1 MKTWCRTIMQT
12 KILITGS
19 NGFLGQYLCQFLAE
33 QNYLVLAQTRKA
45 QTFSYPN
52 IININF
58 DLNDSLDNIDLR
70 KVEVIIHC
78 AGRAHIMNE
87 IAASPLEAYRQTN
100 VQGTLNLAKKA
111 VQSGVKRFIYLSSI
125 KVNGEQTTI
134 RPFKPSDIVNPE
146 DPYGLSKYEAEQ
158 ALLELS
164 KETGLEVVIIRPV
177 LIYGPNVKANFKSMV
192 GLASKKLPLPIGCLD
207 NKRSMVSIYNLADL
221 IYNCMSHPKANREIF
236 LASDQ
241 EDISVKQLFEK
252 LAYYQNNK
260 LIMLP
265 VPKSLINFLA
275 SLVGKK
281 AVASRLCSEL
291 VVDGSKNTQLLGWTA
306 PYTVDAS
313 LEKMFNSSHSA

>member
-1 MKTWCRTIMQT
+1 MRN

-19 NGFLGQYLCQFLAE
+19 NGFLGQYLCHFLTE
-33 QNYLVLAQTRKA
+33 KNYSILAQTRKSQVFA
-45 QTFSYPN
+45 PSN
-52 IININF
+52 ISNINF
-58 DLNDSLDNIDLR
+58 DLNDNLDNVDLSQ
-70 KVEVIIHC
+70 VEVIIHC
-78 AGRAHIMNE
+78 AGRAHVMNE
-87 IAASPLEAYRQTN
+87 TAVSPLEAYRQTN

-111 VQSGVKRFIYLSSI
+111 VQSGIKRFIYMSSI

-134 RPFKPSDIVNPE
+134 QAFKPNDVVNTD

-164 KETGLEVVIIRPV
+164 KQTGLEVVIIRPV

-207 NKRSMVSIYNLADL
+207 NKRSMVSIYNLVDL
-221 IYNCMSHPKANREIF
+221 IHTCMTHPNANGEVFI
-236 LASDQ
+236 ASDQ
-241 EDISVKQLFEK
+241 DDISVKQLFEK
-252 LAYYQNNK
+252 LAYHQNNK
-260 LIMLP
+260 LLMLP

-291 VVDGSKNTQLLGWTA
+291 VVDSSKTTQLLDWIA
-306 PYTVDAS
+306 PYTVDVS
-313 LEKMFNSSHSA
+313 LEKMFNSCHSK

>member
-1 MKTWCRTIMQT
+1 M

-33 QNYLVLAQTRKA
+33 KNYSILAQTRKA
-45 QTFSYPN
+45 QTFALPN
-52 IININF
+52 ISNINF
-58 DLNDSLDNIDLR
+58 DLNDNLDSIDLSQ
-70 KVEVIIHC
+70 VDVIVHC

-87 IAASPLEAYRQTN
+87 TATSPLEAYRQTN

-125 KVNGEQTTI
+125 KVNGEQTTNE
-134 RPFKPSDIVNPE
+134 PFKSSDLVNTD

-158 ALLELS
+158 ELLKLS

-192 GLASKKLPLPIGCLD
+192 GLANKKIPLPIGCLD
-207 NKRSMVSIYNLADL
+207 NKRSMVSLYNLVDL
-221 IYNCMSHPKANREIF
+221 IHVCMTHPKAKNEVF

-241 EDISVKQLFEK
+241 DDISVKQLFEK
-252 LAYYQNNK
+252 LAYHQNNN
-260 LIMLP
+260 LIILP
-265 VPKSLINFLA
+265 VPKSLIAFLA

-281 AVASRLCSEL
+281 AMASRLCSEL
-291 VVDGSKNTQLLGWTA
+291 IVDTSKNTQLLGWTA
-306 PYTVDAS
+306 PYTVDTS
-313 LEKMFNSSHSA
+313 LQKMFNSSH